1 MEPTD
6 PVESDI
12 GVATVE
18 LDGSTE
24 RLAGG
29 GLTESE
35 QVVGHADPVGFQWVT
50 LAVVVVADARLVE
63 VAHAPLLR
71 VGSRWERRATML
83 SSITENPNRSLF
95 SLFFKSRTSNKGKLP
110 PMISTKMNVD
120 SFGSEM
126 ESESDLE
133 ERGFGGVGIIDEV

>member
-1 MEPTD
+1 MEPTG

-18 LDGSTE
+18 LDGSTD
-24 RLAGG
+24 RLVGE

-63 VAHAPLLR
+63 VAHALLLR
-71 VGSRWERRATML
+71 V
-83 SSITENPNRSLF
+83 RS
-95 SLFFKSRTSNKGKLP
+95 
-110 PMISTKMNVD
+110 
-120 SFGSEM
+120 
-126 ESESDLE
+126 
-133 ERGFGGVGIIDEV
+133 

>member
-1 MEPTD
+1 MEPTG

-18 LDGSTE
+18 LDGGTN
-24 RLAGG
+24 RPAGG
-29 GLTESE
+29 GLI
-35 QVVGHADPVGFQWVT
+35 
-50 LAVVVVADARLVE
+50 E

-83 SSITENPNRSLF
+83 CSITENSNHSLF
-95 SLFFKSRTSNKGKLP
+95 SLFFKSRTSDKGKLP
-110 PMISTKMNVD
+110 PMISTKMNAD

-126 ESESDLE
+126 ESELVLE
-133 ERGFGGVGIIDEV
+133 ERGYGGIEITDEV

>member
-1 MEPTD
+1 MEPTG

-18 LDGSTE
+18 LDGGTD
-24 RLAGG
+24 RPAGG
-29 GLTESE
+29 GLI
-35 QVVGHADPVGFQWVT
+35 
-50 LAVVVVADARLVE
+50 E

-83 SSITENPNRSLF
+83 CSITENSNHSLF
-95 SLFFKSRTSNKGKLP
+95 SLFFKSRTSDKGKLP
-110 PMISTKMNVD
+110 PMISTKMNAD

-126 ESESDLE
+126 ESELVLE
-133 ERGFGGVGIIDEV
+133 ERGYGGIGITDEV

>member
-18 LDGSTE
+18 LDDSAD
-24 RLAGG
+24 RPAGG
-29 GLTESE
+29 GLI
-35 QVVGHADPVGFQWVT
+35 
-50 LAVVVVADARLVE
+50 E

-83 SSITENPNRSLF
+83 CSITENSNHSLF
-95 SLFFKSRTSNKGKLP
+95 SLFFKSRTSDKGKLP
-110 PMISTKMNVD
+110 PMISTKMNTD

-126 ESESDLE
+126 ESESILE
-133 ERGFGGVGIIDEV
+133 ERGFGGIGITDGI

>member
-24 RLAGG
+24 RLASG

-63 VAHAPLLR
+63 VAHASLLR

-95 SLFFKSRTSNKGKLP
+95 SLFFKSRTSDKGKLP
-110 PMISTKMNVD
+110 PMISTKMNAD